1 MHSSPSQ
8 SFSRLALQFSMTSLI
23 AQKLLKYKFPL
34 PLSILRFRKSQG
46 FLSQA
51 PPAPLFQPKDS
62 SQSKIHIT
70 FFKSCHHLL
79 VLKEDK
85 DIKRLKRRWKW
96 LIVNVEAMMSGM
108 VKIKL
113 LGVFRRA
120 YGSNEISLK
129 IENNVQL
136 REIIQRLAASSK
148 EFKHILIDPELESP
162 LPNAVI
168 LLNGR
173 DISALNGLE
182 TPITHGDEIVLIPV
196 IHGG

>member
-1 MHSSPSQ
+1 M
-8 SFSRLALQFSMTSLI
+8 
-23 AQKLLKYKFPL
+23 
-34 PLSILRFRKSQG
+34 
-46 FLSQA
+46 
-51 PPAPLFQPKDS
+51 
-62 SQSKIHIT
+62 
-70 FFKSCHHLL
+70 
-79 VLKEDK
+79 
-85 DIKRLKRRWKW
+85 
-96 LIVNVEAMMSGM
+96 IVNVEAMMSGM